1 MYIFVLFSK
10 RLLLFQSTGFVKA
23 SLDLA
28 RLGFASVKVKSGAVQ
43 AVLVFIVRIGAAL
56 FQCAKAIK
64 RRVRGE
70 RGMCVGRL
78 TLTECK
84 QSPFRQCA
92 HRPLGR
98 DRPFYIGQT
107 LH

>member
-10 RLLLFQSTGFVKA
+10 RLLLFQSTGLVKA
-23 SLDLA
+23 SLNLT
-28 RLGFASVKVKSGAVQ
+28 RLDFASVKVKSRAVQ

-70 RGMCVGRL
+70 RCVCGETYIDRVQAVTFSPMCTQAFG
-78 TLTECK
+78 
-84 QSPFRQCA
+84 S
-92 HRPLGR
+92 G
-98 DRPFYIGQT
+98 
-107 LH
+107 